1 MFRLQYSI
9 LRSFRIVI
17 HSQTELGECGGLALL
32 PQCTSSTYKR
42 SFVNWC
48 LFDFQ

>member
-1 MFRLQYSI
+1 MHNESY
-9 LRSFRIVI
+9 V
-17 HSQTELGECGGLALL
+17 L
-32 PQCTSSTYKR
+32 PQCASSTHER